1 MYVKRIG
8 QEKIMCAVAMGTKV
22 NACFH
27 EKKKSQKKHTKTLLK
42 TVTKKLQKQVTRAV
56 AEKLQF

>member
-22 NACFH
+22 YACFH
-27 EKKKSQKKHTKTLLK
+27 EKKI
-42 TVTKKLQKQVTRAV
+42 TKKTYKNFF
-56 AEKLQF
+56 KNCH

>member
-22 NACFH
+22 YACFH
-27 EKKKSQKKHTKTLLK
+27 EKKNHKKNIQKL
-42 TVTKKLQKQVTRAV
+42 
-56 AEKLQF
+56 F